1 MKNINKKSLI
11 NFIYQNYQ
19 SYSIFLIIFIACLLG
34 FYQATNAF
42 LLKNLINSLNTTNI
56 TYSLKYLSYIMLFYS
71 INHILWRLQAFIE
84 LKTSNNL
91 KKNIINLC
99 FEKIQNQSYSFF
111 QNNLSGSLSA
121 SIIILCDSIG
131 LLVYKYLTV
140 FIRSFFQ
147 NLLTIILL
155 SIINPIFG
163 LIIFSWALFFLI
175 FSIISLKK
183 YRSYAFDLQNT
194 NNKISGFIVDTI
206 SNFYNIKIFAS
217 YFFEKKEL
225 NTLLSDSN
233 EKFKK
238 KNLIL
243 LIINSIQ
250 AISIIFSLFFVLYF
264 IIQLKIKNL
273 ITIGDCVLIITLLM
287 HVFENLWFIAEF
299 TGTVSEL
306 IEKCRNSLNLIF
318 VDNEML
324 DSKNAKDIKIQ
335 KGDIEFVGVFFKYK
349 SQDQYLFSNL
359 SLKIDSGKKIGL
371 VGSSGSGKS
380 SFVNL
385 ILRLYDIESGQI
397 KINDHNITDYK
408 QDSLRS
414 QITVI
419 PQDPSLF
426 NRSFY
431 KNLEYGLLYYDGH
444 LDESQKLDLIQNAA
458 FMSYSKNFIENCISC
473 YDHIVGEKGAKLS
486 GGQKQ
491 RIAIARAFLK
501 NSKIIIMDEAT
512 SAIDS
517 IIEKKLQKN
526 FLKFAEGK
534 TLIVIA
540 HRLSTLISMDEI
552 IVFEKGK
559 VVERGSH
566 SELILIDSGYYKK
579 FWETQLKTNMDFIE
593 YDK

>member
-1 MKNINKKSLI
+1 MKNIHKKSLI
-11 NFIYQNYQ
+11 KFIYKNYQ

-34 FYQATNAF
+34 FYQAINAF
-42 LLKNLINSLNTTNI
+42 LLKNLIDSLNTTN
-56 TYSLKYLSYIMLFYS
+56 TLYSLKYLFYIMLCYS

-91 KKNIINLC
+91 RNNIINLC
-99 FEKIQNQSYSFF
+99 FEKIQNQSYNFF
-111 QNNLSGSLSA
+111 QNNLSGALSS
-121 SIIILCDSIG
+121 SIITLCDSIG
-131 LLVYKYLTV
+131 LLVYKYLTI

-147 NLLTIILL
+147 TLLTIILI

-225 NTLLSDSN
+225 NILLSDSN

-250 AISIIFSLFFVLYF
+250 AISIILSLFFVLYF

-324 DSKNAKDIKIQ
+324 DSKNARDIKIQ
-335 KGDIEFVGVFFKYK
+335 KGDIEFVDVFFKYK
-349 SQDQYLFSNL
+349 SQNQYFFSNL

-397 KINDHNITDYK
+397 KIDDHNITDYK

-431 KNLEYGLLYYDGH
+431 KNLEYGLLYYDGD

-458 FMSYSKNFIENCISC
+458 FMSYSKNFIENCIGC
-473 YDHIVGEKGAKLS
+473 YDHIVGEKGSKLS

-512 SAIDS
+512 SALDS

-526 FLKFAEGK
+526 FLKFTEGK

-579 FWETQLKTNMDFIE
+579 ILGNTIKN
-593 YDK
+593 